1 MEIPDLQLYSWNLN
15 LIKNVEDFVV
25 LLTSKVFIY
34 TSFSKAAQVALSEK
48 PQMKKGKKQK
58 HWYLIHI

>member
-25 LLTSKVFIY
+25 LLTWKVFIF

-48 PQMKKGKKQK
+48 PQMKKMWRNKN
-58 HWYLIHI
+58 IDI